1 MPPLPLTLLAVVLA
15 APLSRGDLDAATDA
29 FAAAHPDAQLVRA
42 AKGGLEHASRLAL
55 PRGTTSDEDSALA
68 FLAREGRAFGV
79 GDAAELTTVRVWSAP
94 GADGTALFRRTV
106 AGLPVFGG
114 EVAVGWRA
122 DGAITVVNGAR
133 LLAAEPRGV
142 FRATAEDARTA
153 ALSAVPGTPGE
164 SRVAQGWL
172 QYDGALVPVF
182 RVEHDV
188 LDPLES
194 FTSYVDGDSGLL
206 LYRVPRRRSAV
217 ACPPCTQT
225 TCVCAFRDSPLAPPT
240 TSPDGNAPEAFQ
252 ALGLTSP
259 GPGSTL
265 TGTRTS
271 VFNCLAHLDPP
282 NCTQCLTTDP
292 STCTTQHPGDPSGN
306 FLANPDPTQRQ
317 VDDVFAEQSAYYH
330 IDSHSRFIDSL
341 DPPGFGQRT
350 PAGGIGLITGYVNV
364 FDHGAPLDNAFFQ
377 PSVGAGQMMVYGQ
390 GTFIDGAYDAEIVYH
405 ELTHAAVD
413 HTASFEEFTDT
424 SGAVTDPGS
433 LNEGT
438 ADTFAFAHIA
448 QALSEIGLPITS
460 ASCLSPY
467 FGAEFGVACLRQ
479 AANAKTCRG
488 NGPND
493 GSNPGRDGEVHDDGE
508 IWTGFTWALLSAADA
523 NRERPAMAKALFKA
537 LEAVGPHPTYQGYA
551 QTVVDRM
558 SATQPPMSQAAIEF
572 ASCTILQRDIAGCSD
587 RAVALFSGE
596 RAGGGFNGIADASND
611 TTAGQQYFVDVPCG
625 ATALHV
631 QTGDANGA
639 GRLYVRYGKAVDFAG
654 AGFRG
659 PHYDWLVDGDRPDLV
674 LSASG
679 CDGCSLCSGTQT
691 PFGAGR
697 WYFLPAGSAAGPGGG
712 PNAFQLGV
720 SIEMPAGETPP
731 ARARTTIGAPGSTTD
746 QNVCTWGGGPVP
758 ANPISPVSTTPP
770 PLGCSAPATPAA
782 LQAPASCPNALVST
796 SPKSGCGCGAGAPGA
811 AALVLLALLAV
822 RRRT

>member
-1 MPPLPLTLLAVVLA
+1 VSPLPLTLVAIVLA
-15 APLSRGDLDAATDA
+15 APLSGGDLDAAADA
-29 FAAAHPDAQLVRA
+29 FAAAHPGAQLVRA
-42 AKGGLEHASRLAL
+42 ANGGLEHASALAV
-55 PRGTTSDEDSALA
+55 PRRATSDEDNALA

-79 GDAAELTTVRVWSAP
+79 GDAAELATVRVWSTP
-94 GADGTALFRRTV
+94 GSDGTALFRRTA

-133 LLAAEPRGV
+133 ILAAEPRGV
-142 FRATAEDARTA
+142 FRAGAEDARAA
-153 ALSAVPGTPGE
+153 ALAAVPGTPGE

-172 QYDGALVPVF
+172 QYEGALYPAF

-194 FTSYVDGDSGLL
+194 FTSYVDGDSGKL
-206 LYRVPRRRSAV
+206 LYRISRRRTAV
-217 ACPPCTQT
+217 ACPPCPTSP
-225 TCVCAFRDSPLAPPT
+225 CVCAFLDSPLAPPT
-240 TSPDGNAPEAFQ
+240 ASAGGNAPDAFQ
-252 ALGLTSP
+252 ALGLTSS

-265 TGTRTS
+265 NGLRTS
-271 VFNCLAHLDPP
+271 VFNCLGAFSPP
-282 NCTQCLTTDP
+282 SCTAQNAIASAT
-292 STCTTQHPGDPSGN
+292 GD
-306 FLANPDPTQRQ
+306 FLADPDATQRQ
-317 VDDVFAEQSAYYH
+317 ADDAFAEQSAYYH

-341 DPPGFGQRT
+341 DDAFAART

-364 FDHGAPLDNAFFQ
+364 FDRGAPLDNAFFQ

-413 HTASFEEFTDT
+413 HTSGFEELTDA
-424 SGAVTDPGS
+424 SGANTDPGS
-433 LNEGT
+433 VNEGT

-448 QALSEIGLPITS
+448 QALSDAGLPIDS

-467 FGAEFGVACLRQ
+467 FGAELGVACLRQ

-493 GSNPGRDGEVHDDGE
+493 GRNPGRDGEVHDDGE
-508 IWTGFTWALLSAADA
+508 IWTGFTWALLSAAEA
-523 NRERPAMAKALFKA
+523 HGERKQMAVALFKA
-537 LEAVGPHPTYQGYA
+537 LEVVGSKPTYQGYA
-551 QTVVDRM
+551 STVRQKMADIG
-558 SATQPPMSQAAIEF
+558 MSQAALDF
-572 ASCTILQRDIAGCSD
+572 ASCTILQRDLAGCSD

-596 RAGGGFNGIADASND
+596 RAGAGFNGIADATNS

-639 GRLYVRYGKAVDFAG
+639 GKLYVRYGRAIDFAG

-679 CDGCSLCSGTQT
+679 CDGCSHCSGTQT

-712 PNAFQLGV
+712 PNSFQLGI

-731 ARARTTIGAPGSTTD
+731 ARVPTTLGAPGSTD
-746 QNVCTWGGGPVP
+746 ANVCTWSAGPTP
-758 ANPISPVSTTPP
+758 SNPISPISTTPP
-770 PLGCSAPATPAA
+770 PLGCSAPATPTS

-796 SPKSGCGCGAGAPGA
+796 PPKSGCGCGAVAPGW
-811 AALVLLALLAV
+811 AALVLLALLAA
-822 RRRT
+822 RRRA